1 MDKVQ
6 AQEEAMMSEFA
17 ALMPALAAASGQL
30 GSGLGFSGLGSS
42 LRGSEQEEDD
52 GLLPGAG
59 CPCEFSQC

>member
-1 MDKVQ
+1 
-6 AQEEAMMSEFA
+6 MMSEFA